1 MVAATDLG
9 GPRTVPVA
17 DVMRSPLGVGVA
29 ASVLLH
35 LVLLLL
41 KFAPPEPIRF
51 APNDA
56 QIEVILLNAQ
66 TETRPLKADVRA
78 QVDMEGG
85 GDRDE
90 GRARSP
96 LPAEAAVSDGT
107 DLRVRR
113 QRVEELEEQ
122 QRRLLALARGPQS
135 YVTDGKRTDAS
146 TPTPNGT
153 DAEET
158 SQVIARLQ
166 AQIDRQIS
174 DYNKRPKRLTFGV
187 NAVGVNYAKY
197 VEDWASRIE
206 RIGTER
212 YPPEARGKMYD
223 ALIITVEIDKHG
235 NVVDV
240 IINRKSKHEAL
251 NRAVRQI
258 VYAGAPYQ
266 RFPPEMAR
274 DGDILQI
281 VRTWTFTNDALAT
294 EAVKAP

>member
-9 GPRTVPVA
+9 GPRPVPVA

-96 LPAEAAVSDGT
+96 LRPSAASPMTTRSRGA
-107 DLRVRR
+107 RR
-113 QRVEELEEQ
+113 CRS
-122 QRRLLALARGPQS
+122 A
-135 YVTDGKRTDAS
+135 
-146 TPTPNGT
+146 
-153 DAEET
+153 
-158 SQVIARLQ
+158 
-166 AQIDRQIS
+166 
-174 DYNKRPKRLTFGV
+174 
-187 NAVGVNYAKY
+187 
-197 VEDWASRIE
+197 
-206 RIGTER
+206 
-212 YPPEARGKMYD
+212 
-223 ALIITVEIDKHG
+223 
-235 NVVDV
+235 
-240 IINRKSKHEAL
+240 
-251 NRAVRQI
+251 
-258 VYAGAPYQ
+258 
-266 RFPPEMAR
+266 
-274 DGDILQI
+274 
-281 VRTWTFTNDALAT
+281 
-294 EAVKAP
+294 